1 MNKNTQE
8 DSEMKKYLIITVAAC
23 LILSCGE
30 NIEEKAMHHLDNAQ
44 QAFQNGNYNVA
55 KQEIDS
61 IRILYPKAFETRRKG
76 ISLMQ
81 QVEEAEQ
88 LRTIEYEN
96 GMIEQATAAF
106 EKIRSGYAYEKDEN
120 YQDLGLYTIKSQA
133 VAKNSNRAYVR
144 AQVDEHGKMTLISC
158 WCGNAYIHHN
168 QVRFSVGDLYA
179 ETPVCDDRHEFK
191 DLGVYYERLSFLN
204 GQDGGASAFIA
215 AHKDENITFSVIN
228 GKSRGKYYLAKEDR
242 YAIAQLYDLSLIL
255 STLHEHKAI
264 RDEAE
269 RKLNFIRSRMQES
282 ASKEQAVQ

>member
-1 MNKNTQE
+1 
-8 DSEMKKYLIITVAAC
+8 MKKYLILTAIAC
-23 LILSCGE
+23 LALSCGE
-30 NIEEKAMHHLDNAQ
+30 NIEEKASHHLDNAQ
-44 QAFQNGNYNVA
+44 EAFQNGNYNVA

-61 IRILYPKAFETRRKG
+61 IRILYPKAFNTRKKG
-76 ISLMQ
+76 IGLMQ

-106 EKIRSGYAYEKDEN
+106 EKIRSGFAYEKDEQ

-133 VAKNSNRAYVR
+133 VARNADRAYVR
-144 AQVDEHGKMTLISC
+144 AQVDERGKMTLISC
-158 WCGNAYIHHN
+158 WCGNSYIHHN
-168 QVRFSVGDLYA
+168 QVRFAIGELYA
-179 ETPVCDDRHEFK
+179 ETPVSDDRHEFK
-191 DLGVYYERLSFLN
+191 DLGVCYERLSFLN

-228 GKSRGKYYLAKEDR
+228 GKSRGKYYLSKEDR

-255 STLHEHKAI
+255 SSLEEHKAI
-264 RDEAE
+264 RNEAE

-282 ASKEQAVQ
+282 ASQE